1 MPEFTQYVWSNTH
14 ITRMTTLTLHSF
26 IETFK
31 VAKLFAQVPHIGI
44 EWQTGWALVLEQKI
58 VL

>member
-1 MPEFTQYVWSNTH
+1 MCGQ
-14 ITRMTTLTLHSF
+14 TLTLHSF
-26 IETFK
+26 VETLLTCK
-31 VAKLFAQVPHIGI
+31 VVQVPHIGI